1 MIVTASSIA
10 RGEARA
16 AAMLSY
22 AAVPAHVR
30 DPVVA
35 VNKALPSVNVLC
47 ERLLRLEST

>member
-1 MIVTASSIA
+1 MTAPSIA
-10 RGEARA
+10 HGEARA
-16 AAMLSY
+16 AAMLSC
-22 AAVPAHVR
+22 VR